1 MSAPT
6 SGQNMGPDTGPR
18 YVVLFVVNADRPDH
32 RRVYTE
38 KFYTLKG
45 ANEAAL
51 AAIGQFVTATII
63 EDF

>member
-1 MSAPT
+1 
-6 SGQNMGPDTGPR
+6 MGPDTGPR